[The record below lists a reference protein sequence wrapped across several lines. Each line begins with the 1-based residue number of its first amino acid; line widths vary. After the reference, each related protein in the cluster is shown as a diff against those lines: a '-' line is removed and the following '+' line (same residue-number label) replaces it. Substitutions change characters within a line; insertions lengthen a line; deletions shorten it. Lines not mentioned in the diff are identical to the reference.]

1 MDRSDTR
8 SEPGWLRTLRP
19 FSANLCK
26 QLRELLFEQ
35 TLIVYQV
42 GWSAKTPKCC
52 YLFSCLISDLVN
64 WIGLCRQR
72 YHFQTNPMA
81 IPTVSLPYEKCSF
94 IIHSKVSKC
103 CNPVNKSRLQQ
114 TPTGH
119 VGAHNKTLFLS
130 RWNSSSTRTDQNQTE
145 TSICCCSFFL
155 PFPSSSKPWM
165 DCVSVFFL
173 IAFFSSLFTAA
184 VRRTGHVHRENTWT
198 WQDHWEGLE
207 VETQTR
213 ENCLCKKRLRRTR
226 NWIHEC
232 ARACV
237 CFVHVSSR
245 GKWEGKSERER
256 ERYQCQCNGTSQ
268 WRGWKE
274 GAHTRDETYWLQLFF
289 CST

>member
-1 MDRSDTR
+1 MKNV
-8 SEPGWLRTLRP
+8 L
-19 FSANLCK
+19 
-26 QLRELLFEQ
+26 
-35 TLIVYQV
+35 
-42 GWSAKTPKCC
+42 
-52 YLFSCLISDLVN
+52 
-64 WIGLCRQR
+64 
-72 YHFQTNPMA
+72 
-81 IPTVSLPYEKCSF
+81 
-94 IIHSKVSKC
+94 
-103 CNPVNKSRLQQ
+103 
-114 TPTGH
+114 
-119 VGAHNKTLFLS
+119 
-130 RWNSSSTRTDQNQTE
+130 SSSTPKYQSVATQWTKAVFSKHQQGMLGHTIKLYFSLDGTAVAQEQIKTKPKQVFVAAH
-145 TSICCCSFFL
+145 FFL